1 MGEDSLRELYCTIGT
16 VMDDPQEEKAEL
28 GDELFYSFFL
38 TSSDFQYIEEED
50 EDDFMYFDDFD
61 DEYSSS
67 PFHNPQHN
75 AKAPTLLQRI
85 SLCSFP

>member
-1 MGEDSLRELYCTIGT
+1 
-16 VMDDPQEEKAEL
+16 MDDPQEEKAEL
-28 GDELFYSFFL
+28 GDELFYFSFL
-38 TSSDFQYIEEED
+38 TPSDFQYIEEED

-61 DEYSSS
+61 DEYVIS
-67 PFHNPQHN
+67 PFLNAKHH